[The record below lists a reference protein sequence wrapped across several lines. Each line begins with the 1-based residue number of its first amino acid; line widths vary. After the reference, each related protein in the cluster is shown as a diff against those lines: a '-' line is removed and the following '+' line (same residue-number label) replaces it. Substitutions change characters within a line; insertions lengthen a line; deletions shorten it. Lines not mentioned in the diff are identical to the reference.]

1 MNSIEQLRS
10 LKTLTYREIRRFFRI
25 WQQAL
30 IPSVITTMLYF
41 VIFGSFIGSRIGSM
55 GGFEY
60 MQFMAPGL
68 IMLAV
73 ITNSYSN
80 VVSSFYGNKFSR
92 SLEELLVSPM
102 PTYLILIGFVA
113 GGVARGIIVGILVLI
128 TSLFFTEIVVQNI
141 FLTLLVIILTA
152 ILFSL
157 AGLLNAIFAD
167 SFDDINIVPTFI
179 LTPLIYLGGVFYSIT
194 LLSETWQIISKLNPV
209 LYMVNAFRYG
219 MLGVSDINVNFAIG
233 MISFFI
239 IIFYTA
245 SLYIL
250 KKGIGIRD

>member
-1 MNSIEQLRS
+1 M
-10 LKTLTYREIRRFFRI
+10 RI
-25 WQQAL
+25 WQQTL
-30 IPSVITTMLYF
+30 IPSVITTVLYF
-41 VIFGSFIGSRIGSM
+41 IIFGSFIGSRIGSM
-55 GGFEY
+55 GGFDY

-113 GGVARGIIVGILVLI
+113 GGVARGIIVGMLVLI

-141 FLTLLVIILTA
+141 FLTLLVIVLTS

-157 AGLLNAIFAD
+157 AGLLNAVFAD

-194 LLSETWQIISKLNPV
+194 LLSETWQFISKLNPV

-219 MLGVSDINVNFAIG
+219 MLGVSDINVNFAIL

-239 IIFYTA
+239 IIFYIV

>member
-1 MNSIEQLRS
+1 
-10 LKTLTYREIRRFFRI
+10 
-25 WQQAL
+25 
-30 IPSVITTMLYF
+30 
-41 VIFGSFIGSRIGSM
+41 M
-55 GGFEY
+55 GGFDY

-73 ITNSYSN
+73 ITNAYSN
-80 VVSSFYGNKFSR
+80 VVSSFYGVKFQKSI
-92 SLEELLVSPM
+92 EELLVSPM
-102 PTYLILIGFVA
+102 PTYLILLGFVA
-113 GGVARGIIVGILVLI
+113 GGVVRGILVGILVMI
-128 TSLFFTEIVVQNI
+128 TSLLFTDIQVQNI
-141 FLTLLVIILTA
+141 PLTLLVIFLTA
-152 ILFSL
+152 VLFSL

-167 SFDDINIVPTFI
+167 SFDDINIVPTFV

-219 MLGVSDINVNFAIG
+219 MLGVSDINVNVALV

-239 IIFYTA
+239 ILFYTL

-250 KKGIGIRD
+250 KKGIGIRS

>member
-92 SLEELLVSPM
+92 SLEELLVSEYVWLKMNNSYRPV
-102 PTYLILIGFVA
+102 ILK
-113 GGVARGIIVGILVLI
+113 
-128 TSLFFTEIVVQNI
+128 
-141 FLTLLVIILTA
+141 
-152 ILFSL
+152 
-157 AGLLNAIFAD
+157 D
-167 SFDDINIVPTFI
+167 S
-179 LTPLIYLGGVFYSIT
+179 SIT
-194 LLSETWQIISKLNPV
+194 RKTHLNDKLIQYTIKVEETSPYLAN
-209 LYMVNAFRYG
+209 LR
-219 MLGVSDINVNFAIG
+219 
-233 MISFFI
+233 
-239 IIFYTA
+239 
-245 SLYIL
+245 
-250 KKGIGIRD
+250 